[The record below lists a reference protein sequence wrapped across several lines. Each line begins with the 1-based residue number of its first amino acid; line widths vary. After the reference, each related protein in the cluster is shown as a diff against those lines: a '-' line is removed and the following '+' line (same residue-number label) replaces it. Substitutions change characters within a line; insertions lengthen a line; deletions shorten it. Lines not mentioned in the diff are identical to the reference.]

1 MTPGRAEGR
10 KSTKTSP
17 RRRPKRKTAVSDTR
31 AERCRAASRNSARSD
46 AAKGATEAIDD
57 EFRQR
62 RVAAVEL
69 MRFVH
74 GGRGHI
80 PIRKT
85 AGASRRPPGLVD
97 RAR

>member
-1 MTPGRAEGR
+1 MTPCRAEDR

-17 RRRPKRKTAVSDTR
+17 RRRPKRKTAASDTR
-31 AERCRAASRNSARSD
+31 AERCWAPHRTRRVPTQPKARR
-46 AAKGATEAIDD
+46 EAIDD

-69 MRFVH
+69 VRFVH

-80 PIRKT
+80 RIRKT